1 MAKCTKKRPKPM
13 SPKAGVG
20 KGTIDVAEISGSKV
34 QYSVKVN
41 NTCTTSESRYFSYMY
56 YKFGD
61 NLTEDTFIPIK
72 AVHVNEFRKAA
83 QRVLDA
89 YGKSFEDPGEYQLKD
104 RAVVIK
110 QIVDNEDYNEIARPL
125 KNLNNFLNTC
135 DKCDN
140 NTHDI
145 TDDIDRDDEHFIDMA
160 ENFEVIGPYFEDDN
174 SEFTVPDHIVMDV
187 DYEIKELLKI
197 INSQDYYM
205 TSDFID
211 WKILLYIL
219 QNM

>member
-1 MAKCTKKRPKPM
+1 
-13 SPKAGVG
+13 
-20 KGTIDVAEISGSKV
+20 
-34 QYSVKVN
+34 
-41 NTCTTSESRYFSYMY
+41 MY
-56 YKFGD
+56 YKFGY

-83 QRVLDA
+83 QRVIDA
-89 YGKSFEDPGEYQLKD
+89 YGKSYEDPGEYQLKD

-110 QIVDNEDYNEIARPL
+110 QIVDNEDYNEIAKPL
-125 KNLNNFLNTC
+125 MNLNNFLNTC

-140 NTHDI
+140 DMQDI
-145 TDDIDRDDEHFIDMA
+145 TDDVGNDDEQFVDMA
-160 ENFEVIGPYFEDDN
+160 QDYEVIGPYFEGDN
-174 SEFTVPDHIVMDV
+174 TEFTVPDNVIMDV
-187 DYEIKELLKI
+187 DYHINKLLKI